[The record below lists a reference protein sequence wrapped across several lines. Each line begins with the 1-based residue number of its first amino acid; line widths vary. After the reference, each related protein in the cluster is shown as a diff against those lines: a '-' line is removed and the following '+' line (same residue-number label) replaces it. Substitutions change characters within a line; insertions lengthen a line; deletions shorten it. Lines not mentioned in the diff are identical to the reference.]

1 MSDNRH
7 SHTSPP
13 VFVEY
18 HVRGAPVQDKFVSRH
33 SRNWVFR
40 LAKRQ
45 TIPESEAGDPIPS
58 LEQGANILPRDELL
72 LAKAQHLLPLPGV
85 TGALTDRPT
94 VRDQAGPESETQQRW
109 LLRQERQLKQLKQAE
124 RLFHSSPRP
133 GAGSGCSE
141 SSNRSAQRRRRC
153 EGRSVRGNE
162 NRAQGDRSKIHHECS
177 NAGGVVQ
184 LAERLREM
192 ELENAA
198 LRAQL
203 GVSSIG
209 RESESGAQVAPDSD
223 VHSTSDPDTVPVRA
237 PDQFAERD
245 SDARDHAHRYWAMT
259 KAKAFCSSTVVS
271 ASKLPAANAPDP
283 SSVTVPS
290 AEIGGL
296 DGYDLNV
303 GRTLEVEGS
312 QDAGGLRSP
321 RMEGS
326 VTREE
331 KRKQLAARKQR
342 REVEATDVT
351 GAAGEATPQGAS
363 VKLNLRE
370 TSSNRSRV
378 SIGNQGG
385 PEVGGRAAKISDQER
400 VNVLRAHLDSGR
412 DVVLPRAE
420 GSQVLVPLMSP
431 DTLAMFDKVIQGI
444 LTTLKDILINTYV

>member
-1 MSDNRH
+1 MVRH
-7 SHTSPP
+7 SPP

-33 SRNWVFR
+33 SQNSVFR

-45 TIPESEAGDPIPS
+45 TIHKAESEAAPSSS

-94 VRDQAGPESETQQRW
+94 VRDLAGPESETQQRW
-109 LLRQERQLKQLKQAE
+109 LLRQERQLQQLKQAE
-124 RLFHSSPRP
+124 RLFHSPPRP

-141 SSNRSAQRRRRC
+141 SSNRSAQRRGREVRGRRGT
-153 EGRSVRGNE
+153 GRGRCGLRGNE
-162 NRAQGDRSKIHHECS
+162 NRAQGDRSKIDQQCS
-177 NAGGVVQ
+177 SAGGVVQ

-192 ELENAA
+192 EVENAA

-209 RESESGAQVAPDSD
+209 RRSESGAQVAPDSD
-223 VHSTSDPDTVPVRA
+223 MHSMSDPDTVPVRA
-237 PDQFAERD
+237 PDQFANRD
-245 SDARDHAHRYWAMT
+245 SDARDHDGEFTRIFVTCATYTHTHISVQNPHTHTVEEASSPRSHRYWAMT

-271 ASKLPAANAPDP
+271 ASKLPPANAPDP
-283 SSVTVPS
+283 ASVAVPP
-290 AEIGGL
+290 ADMGGL
-296 DGYDLNV
+296 DGYDLDV

-312 QDAGGLRSP
+312 QDAGGLHSQKLV
-321 RMEGS
+321 GS

-342 REVEATDVT
+342 REMEATDVT

-363 VKLNLRE
+363 V
-370 TSSNRSRV
+370 
-378 SIGNQGG
+378 
-385 PEVGGRAAKISDQER
+385 
-400 VNVLRAHLDSGR
+400 
-412 DVVLPRAE
+412 
-420 GSQVLVPLMSP
+420 
-431 DTLAMFDKVIQGI
+431 
-444 LTTLKDILINTYV
+444 